1 MRYRR
6 AFSDKVTPDIDDFT
20 NEPIVQCVVRFVK
33 NSFVDVTE
41 SIQRRF
47 TKMIDINDMNCFQSY
62 DDNLQ
67 IKLQQPIA
75 FSPMMTTCKCQL
87 QQPTAFSPMMATY
100 KCQLQQPVAF
110 GPIMATYKCQLQQP
124 ATMND

>member
-1 MRYRR
+1 MCC
-6 AFSDKVTPDIDDFT
+6 
-20 NEPIVQCVVRFVK
+20 PICK

-47 TKMIDINDMNCFQSY
+47 TKMIDMNDMNCFQSY

-67 IKLQQPIA
+67 IQLQQPIA

-87 QQPTAFSPMMATY
+87 QQPIAFS
-100 KCQLQQPVAF
+100 L
-110 GPIMATYKCQLQQP
+110 IMATYKCQLQQP